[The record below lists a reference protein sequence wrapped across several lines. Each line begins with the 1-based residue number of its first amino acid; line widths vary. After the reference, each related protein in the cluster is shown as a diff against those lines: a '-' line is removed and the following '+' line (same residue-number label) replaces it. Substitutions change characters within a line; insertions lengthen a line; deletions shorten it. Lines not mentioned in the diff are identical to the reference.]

1 MIRLRASA
9 SFHNLLAWLLLYQ
22 LATPFLFSIPFARI
36 LVSLLYSAI
45 LFSAV
50 YTINQHSK
58 MFLWTMLALTLTL
71 LLFWAD
77 VFELI
82 PFSLQASSAILC
94 LYLGLIVYT
103 LALLIFTARH
113 ITPSL
118 ISGALCLYL
127 IFGMFWGMLYV
138 VIEVWHPGSFTGA
151 FTDALLSEQGF
162 HLQLYRTFQYFSFVT
177 LTTLGYGDILPAN
190 SVAAAFCQTEAII
203 GQFFMAVMVAR
214 LVAIQV
220 TTELTGK

>member
-22 LATPFLFSIPFARI
+22 LASPFLFSIPFARI
-36 LVSLLYSAI
+36 LVSLLFSAI

-50 YTINQHSK
+50 YTINRHSK
-58 MFLWTMLALTLTL
+58 MFLWTMLVMALTM
-71 LLFWAD
+71 LLFWID
-77 VFELI
+77 VFDLI

-103 LALLIFTARH
+103 LAWLIFTARH

-151 FTDALLSEQGF
+151 LLSEQGF
-162 HLQLYRTFQYFSFVT
+162 HLQLYRAFQYFSFVT

-203 GQFFMAVMVAR
+203 GQFFLAVMVAR

>member
-1 MIRLRASA
+1 MIQFRPSS
-9 SFHNLLAWLLLYQ
+9 SFHNLLAWLLIYQ
-22 LATPFLFSIPFARI
+22 ICSPFLLSIPSARI
-36 LVSLLYSAI
+36 LVSLLFSGT

-50 YTINQHSK
+50 YIINRHSR
-58 MFLWTMLALTLTL
+58 MFLWTMLVMALTL
-71 LLFWAD
+71 LLFWID
-77 VFELI
+77 VFDLA
-82 PFSLQASSAILC
+82 PLSLQASSAILC

-103 LALLIFTARH
+103 LAWLIFTARH

-138 VIEVWHPGSFTGA
+138 LIEVWHPGSFTGA
-151 FTDALLSEQGF
+151 LLTQHDS
-162 HLQLYRTFQYFSFVT
+162 HLQLYRAFQYFSFVT

-220 TTELTGK
+220 TNELTRKR

>member
-1 MIRLRASA
+1 MIRVRASA

-22 LATPFLFSIPFARI
+22 LASPFLLTIPSARI
-36 LVSLLYSAI
+36 LVSLLFSGI

-50 YTINQHSK
+50 YTINRHSR
-58 MFLWTMLALTLTL
+58 MFLWTMLLMALTLI
-71 LLFWAD
+71 LFWID
-77 VFELI
+77 VFNLV
-82 PFSLQASSAILC
+82 PFSLQVSSAILC
-94 LYLGLIVYT
+94 LYLGLLVYT
-103 LALLIFTARH
+103 LSLLIFTARQV
-113 ITPSL
+113 TPAL

-138 VIEVWHPGSFTGA
+138 LIELWHPGSFSGS
-151 FTDALLSEQGF
+151 LLHDQSF
-162 HLQLYRTFQYFSFVT
+162 HLQFFRALQYFSFVT

-220 TTELTGK
+220 TNELTMKQ